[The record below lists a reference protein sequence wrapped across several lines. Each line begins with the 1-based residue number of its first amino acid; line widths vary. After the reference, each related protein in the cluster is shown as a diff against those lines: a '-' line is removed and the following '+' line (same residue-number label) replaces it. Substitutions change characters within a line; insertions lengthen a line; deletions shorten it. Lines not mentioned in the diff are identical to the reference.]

1 MKLNKP
7 NSLVKTYFDTVTL
20 IKLFNAF
27 SLIRSDFYTYY
38 VPRTYP
44 KGGGG
49 ETVEGPPIK
58 FGLGPLQPLGGPL
71 CLRAPI
77 GGPKRGG
84 GGPRREEEGWRLG

>member
-27 SLIRSDFYTYY
+27 SLIRSDSDFYTYY

-44 KGGGG
+44 KGGG
-49 ETVEGPPIK
+49 EDS
-58 FGLGPLQPLGGPL
+58 
-71 CLRAPI
+71 
-77 GGPKRGG
+77 
-84 GGPRREEEGWRLG
+84 